1 MIAGRT
7 NGCGV
12 GRDSWCDRATLGFLS
27 SPLHLAGLLV
37 TVIRGTHISHL
48 HLPSAFSLYI
58 SHWTGFEPLLVRFQA
73 VLLVRRC
80 TFLAILT
87 GLCSVLTNNL
97 SPTILCST
105 ESFIRGVAD
114 SCRAS
119 SFSLGSCFC
128 GPQFLKMSLNG
139 RHAPLILV
147 VFACFFVLHLGL
159 WFLLSW
165 INLDYFWKLFDFS
178 PWMILQVQPAGQHA
192 AVSYIKMFPLTWG
205 HLSHKICF
213 VCLALKIQICIIL
226 QHDYQIEVYF
236 LCGCSHSVADFTRLR
251 RCFFWL
257 LGGIAWWADC
267 GLWTVADN
275 DGSWQLQQ
283 HSCHFDY

>member
-12 GRDSWCDRATLGFLS
+12 GRDSWCDRPTLGFLS

-147 VFACFFVLHLGL
+147 VFACFFVFHLGL

-165 INLDYFWKLFDFS
+165 INLDYFWEALWIFSMDDITSSASWTTCCCILHQDVPINLRSLVPQNLFCMSSIEDTNMYHLTAWLSDWSLLLVWLFS
-178 PWMILQVQPAGQHA
+178 LCCRLYKTQKVLFLTVGWHCM
-192 AVSYIKMFPLTWG
+192 VSRLW
-205 HLSHKICF
+205 F
-213 VCLALKIQICIIL
+213 V
-226 QHDYQIEVYF
+226 
-236 LCGCSHSVADFTRLR
+236 
-251 RCFFWL
+251 
-257 LGGIAWWADC
+257 DC
-267 GLWTVADN
+267 CW
-275 DGSWQLQQ
+275 
-283 HSCHFDY
+283 